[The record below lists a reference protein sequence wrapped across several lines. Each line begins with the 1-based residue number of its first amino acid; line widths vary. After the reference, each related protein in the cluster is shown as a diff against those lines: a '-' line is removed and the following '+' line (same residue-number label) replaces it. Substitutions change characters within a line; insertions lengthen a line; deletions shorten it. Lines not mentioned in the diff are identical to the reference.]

1 MYENDCQE
9 YTVDDRLVQVIVD
22 EGLFEDVWIL

>member
-22 EGLFEDVWIL
+22 EGLYEDVWIL